1 MNNKKIIRVVTVSGS
16 LVFYTS
22 TNQTL
27 KDKGYEVILLSS
39 PGPELEEIQNED
51 IRTIA
56 VPMERHISLKNDF
69 KSLLQLVKVFR
80 KEKPFIVHSMTPKAG
95 MLCMIAAWIVRVPRR
110 VHTFTGLVWPT
121 ATGVKR
127 KILMFTDWITCF

>member
-1 MNNKKIIRVVTVSGS
+1 MNNKKIIRAVTVSGS

-39 PGPELEEIQNED
+39 PGPELEEIQIED

-56 VPMERHISLKNDF
+56 VPMERHISLKNDLF
-69 KSLLQLVKVFR
+69 
-80 KEKPFIVHSMTPKAG
+80 
-95 MLCMIAAWIVRVPRR
+95 
-110 VHTFTGLVWPT
+110 
-121 ATGVKR
+121 
-127 KILMFTDWITCF
+127 

>member
-80 KEKPFIVHSMTPKAG
+80 KEKQFIVHSMTQG
-95 MLCMIAAWIVRVPRR
+95 RVA
-110 VHTFTGLVWPT
+110 L
-121 ATGVKR
+121 
-127 KILMFTDWITCF
+127 

>member
-56 VPMERHISLKNDF
+56 VPMERHISRHF
-69 KSLLQLVKVFR
+69 CSLLRYFVR
-80 KEKPFIVHSMTPKAG
+80 KNH
-95 MLCMIAAWIVRVPRR
+95 L
-110 VHTFTGLVWPT
+110 
-121 ATGVKR
+121 
-127 KILMFTDWITCF
+127 